1 MPIEHRARLALCIAY
16 ATSIAAY
23 PNFSSEIY
31 YPMSVAFLLPIA
43 ATAIRWLPGRLHGT
57 AGQHVPGSHSYSERM
72 GAATVL
78 FLSAF
83 HVTMLIA
90 LLGAHLW
97 LDRILGLIVGAFLIA
112 TGNELPR
119 LRSNPFREYRTPET
133 RGSDDIWRRVHRL
146 RGYVRV
152 AMGSAVCVASLLGLP
167 GFAQLIALAVS
178 VETVVYVGAAAL
190 LSRQKAGAL
199 PGIHTGL

>member
-1 MPIEHRARLALCIAY
+1 
-16 ATSIAAY
+16 
-23 PNFSSEIY
+23 
-31 YPMSVAFLLPIA
+31 
-43 ATAIRWLPGRLHGT
+43 
-57 AGQHVPGSHSYSERM
+57 M

-97 LDRILGLIVGAFLIA
+97 LGRILGLIVGAFLIA

-133 RGSDDIWRRVHRL
+133 PGSDDIWRRVHRL

-152 AMGSAVCVASLLGLP
+152 AMGSAVCVASVSGLP
-167 GFAQLIALAVS
+167 GFAQLIPLAVS
-178 VETVVYVGAAAL
+178 VETVVYAGAAAL
-190 LSRQKAGAL
+190 FLRQKAGAL

>member
-1 MPIEHRARLALCIAY
+1 MPIEHRARVALCIAY
-16 ATSIAAY
+16 TASIAAY
-23 PNFSSEIY
+23 TNFSSEIY
-31 YPMSVAFLLPIA
+31 YPTSVAFLLPIT
-43 ATAIRWLPGRLHGT
+43 ATAIWWLPGRLHGT

-78 FLSAF
+78 FLSVF

-97 LDRILGLIVGAFLIA
+97 VGRILGLIVGAFLIA

-133 RGSDDIWRRVHRL
+133 PGSEDIWRRVHRL

-152 AMGSAVCVASLLGLP
+152 AMGSAVCVASLSGLP

-190 LSRQKAGAL
+190 FSRQKAGAL